1 MHREVEGI
9 TQMRKS
15 AAPKVIIPDNV
26 ELKRRQAERDGLAE
40 RQDAKELR
48 YDRRAR
54 AFHFAMRSGAA
65 VTIPVAALREFD
77 NATQGQL
84 QEVKLVAA
92 GSAIEH
98 RGLDIDM
105 SVHGIIRDV
114 FGFGEIQQK
123 RAGSVKTVAKAA
135 SSRANGAKG
144 GRPRKTPA

>member
-1 MHREVEGI
+1 MK
-9 TQMRKS
+9 KS
-15 AAPKVIIPDNV
+15 AASKIIIPDKA
-26 ELKRRQAERDGLAE
+26 EFKRRQAERDRLAE
-40 RQDAKELR
+40 FQDAKGIR

-54 AFHFAMRSGAA
+54 AFHFTMRSGAA
-65 VTIPVAALREFD
+65 VTVPVAALREFD

-114 FGFGEIQQK
+114 FGFDEIQQK
-123 RAGSVKTVAKAA
+123 RAGSVKSAAKAA
-135 SSRANGAKG
+135 AARANGAKG
-144 GRPRKTPA
+144 GRPRKVVLQS

>member
-1 MHREVEGI
+1 MK
-9 TQMRKS
+9 TS
-15 AAPKVIIPDNV
+15 AGPKIIMPDKA
-26 ELKRRQAERDGLAE
+26 ELKRLQAECDRLAE
-40 RQDAKELR
+40 RQDAKEIR

-54 AFHFAMRSGAA
+54 AFHFAMRSGAS
-65 VTIPVAALREFD
+65 VTVPVAALREFD

-114 FGFGEIQQK
+114 FGFDEIQQK
-123 RAGSVKTVAKAA
+123 RAGRVKTAAKAA
-135 SSRANGAKG
+135 AARANGAKG
-144 GRPRKTPA
+144 GRPRKVAVQR